1 MNSVI
6 TATQLDFF
14 ISFHLLDR
22 NEVEGED
29 LEPLISL
36 VWQTT
41 LSQPIDPH
49 GSRLPVYF
57 LQSRPILLLFPLRL
71 YATHHQSGQEDRPT
85 QRGGCIYSTPPQ
97 LKRIYQSC
105 QIPYRQTNTFLPLLL
120 GWRFTKLVGIDDLI

>member
-36 VWQTT
+36 VWQST

-49 GSRLPVYF
+49 GC
-57 LQSRPILLLFPLRL
+57 QSISSNHDPSF
-71 YATHHQSGQEDRPT
+71 
-85 QRGGCIYSTPPQ
+85 C
-97 LKRIYQSC
+97 
-105 QIPYRQTNTFLPLLL
+105 
-120 GWRFTKLVGIDDLI
+120 

>member
-22 NEVEGED
+22 NELEGED

-36 VWQTT
+36 VWQST

-57 LQSRPILLLFPLRL
+57 LQSRPILLLFPLRIPP
-71 YATHHQSGQEDRPT
+71 TTSQVKKTGRPNGEDAYT
-85 QRGGCIYSTPPQ
+85 QRR
-97 LKRIYQSC
+97 L
-105 QIPYRQTNTFLPLLL
+105 N
-120 GWRFTKLVGIDDLI
+120 